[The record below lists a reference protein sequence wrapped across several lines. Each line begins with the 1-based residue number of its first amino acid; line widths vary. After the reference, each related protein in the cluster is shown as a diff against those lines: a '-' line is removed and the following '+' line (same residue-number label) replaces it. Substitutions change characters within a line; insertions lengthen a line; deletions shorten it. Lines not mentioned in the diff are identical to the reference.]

1 MPEWAGLQNLRK
13 SRCSG
18 TPPTSAAEA
27 ALSCCSYG
35 SAEAEPF
42 KTQLSR
48 AFSENCSGVPYQ
60 PNKERLRRWAL
71 GRGGNSASFVGL
83 RRETQRSILVP
94 RNLM

>member
-42 KTQLSR
+42 QN
-48 AFSENCSGVPYQ
+48 A
-60 PNKERLRRWAL
+60 AI
-71 GRGGNSASFVGL
+71 ASFFGEL
-83 RRETQRSILVP
+83 FRRAVPTEQRAP
-94 RNLM
+94 